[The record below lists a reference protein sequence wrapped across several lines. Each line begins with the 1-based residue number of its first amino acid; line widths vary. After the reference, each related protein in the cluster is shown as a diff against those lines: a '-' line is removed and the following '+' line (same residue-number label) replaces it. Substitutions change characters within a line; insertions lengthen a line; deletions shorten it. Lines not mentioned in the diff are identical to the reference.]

1 MSTTDTEERVIV
13 SAQVPAHARDELERR
28 AREADRTLSAEIRRA
43 IAEHLGRDDGGDDHA

>member
-1 MSTTDTEERVIV
+1 MTTTDTEERVIV

-28 AREADRTLSAEIRRA
+28 AREADITLSAEIRRA